1 MLSKGLMIDCTT
13 SSSGQVFLS
22 DTHLPSLS
30 VAALLQLQS
39 ALERP
44 RAVALDPRLESGSLT
59 DDFLREQLSCAFEG
73 ASGGEARR
81 LLEQRALLE
90 PSDTLRSAAAGPDA
104 HGPAHVQPDQAAETL
119 DISVCALPSLES
131 AVPAVSFVRCEH
143 GLERDDARRATLR
156 CLAPVACSALCVARD
171 MGRALATALMH
182 FRFACEVLRVPRSRP
197 RPT

>member
-59 DDFLREQLSCAFEG
+59 YIWTRY
-73 ASGGEARR
+73 
-81 LLEQRALLE
+81 
-90 PSDTLRSAAAGPDA
+90 
-104 HGPAHVQPDQAAETL
+104 
-119 DISVCALPSLES
+119 
-131 AVPAVSFVRCEH
+131 
-143 GLERDDARRATLR
+143 
-156 CLAPVACSALCVARD
+156 
-171 MGRALATALMH
+171 
-182 FRFACEVLRVPRSRP
+182 
-197 RPT
+197 